1 MKRGLFALLKGVGL
15 SLLGLTLIYVIWQ
28 PVLPSG
34 WVIQGMAES
43 IRPPDLPE
51 GEQRVIRFDLSGKGG
66 GVYDLVLQR
75 DGVKVDRGGNTDRV
89 DLILFMEA
97 TDFND
102 LMISFARG
110 KADEFSFRRLIISK
124 VMCFAGDMGVFEL
137 LSQNGNADG

>member
-1 MKRGLFALLKGVGL
+1 MKRVVFALLKGVGL
-15 SLLGLTLIYVIWQ
+15 SLLGLTLIYAIWQ

-66 GVYDLVLQR
+66 GVYNLVLQR
-75 DGVKVDRGGNTDRV
+75 DEVKVVKGGNTDRV

-102 LMISFARG
+102 LMISFAKG
-110 KADEFSFRRLIISK
+110 TADEFRFRRMIISK
-124 VMCFAGDMGVFEL
+124 VMRFAGDIGVFQL
-137 LSQNGNADG
+137 LSDNERADG